1 MGKKSKKSKK
11 SKKINIEDDGVKVT
25 FTVDNKKCTIPYSL
39 IKSVLM
45 YHDID
50 ISSTIFDMICHE
62 MGDDFCLFED
72 DIKDKIDKM
81 SMVVSNEN

>member
-1 MGKKSKKSKK
+1 MMVIM
-11 SKKINIEDDGVKVT
+11 SKKINIEDDGTKVV
-25 FTVDNKKCTIPYSL
+25 FGVGDRRCTIPYSL
-39 IKSVLM
+39 IKSMVVN
-45 YHDID
+45 HGVS
-50 ISSTIFDMICHE
+50 ISSTIFNMICHE